1 MDFSLPDGVLKL
13 KEEAR
18 DWVENVLNP
27 MSTPLEEGW
36 SSIEW
41 FTVLEELAKA
51 YATVRLIAHT
61 MNGLFWR
68 PILYFGTDEQK
79 QHYLPKLATGEIW
92 AANSLTE
99 PEAGTGK
106 DINSKAVKEGDD
118 YVLNGQKWLITLF
131 PGYTKL
137 IYAFAATEEGI
148 TSFLVDAPRKGLV
161 LKPME
166 KMMGCV
172 GPRHYNVIYKDC
184 RVPASN
190 VLGEKGKGLDVA
202 FGMLHLS
209 RVSIAFC
216 CVGLAQRMLDLAIE
230 YAKKRTTFGKLLVKR
245 QAIQNNVAQ
254 MGTEIQAARLLAYE
268 AAWKFDQGQDIV
280 MEAAMAKLFAEQVVT
295 RVSEMALR
303 IHGGIGY
310 TRAHPMER
318 HSNRGEYQRTYSV
331 VDNGNV
337 KRKWSLRGV
346 PHSDLPSVG
355 GRSNLVLPGRWL
367 FFQKMR
373 LLAPLYSGVAKT
385 ASDMACK

>member
-1 MDFSLPDGVLKL
+1 MDFSLPENILKL
-13 KEEAR
+13 KAEAR

-27 MSTPLEEGW
+27 LSIPLEEEERIPEDLVEELRNGQFRFFGLTVPKEYGGEGW
-36 SSIEW
+36 SAVEW
-41 FTVLEELAKA
+41 FTILEELSKA

-68 PILYFGTDEQK
+68 PLLYFGNEEQK
-79 QHYLPKLATGEIW
+79 QKYLPKLATGEIW
-92 AANSLTE
+92 SANSLTE

-106 DINSKAVKEGDD
+106 DINSKATKDGDD
-118 YVLNGQKWLITLF
+118 YLLNGRKWLITLF

-148 TSFLVDAPRKGLV
+148 TSFLVDAPCKGLV

-172 GPRHYNVIYKDC
+172 GPRHYNVIYKEC
-184 RVPASN
+184 RVPGNN

-209 RVSIAFC
+209 RVSISFC
-216 CVGLAQRMLDLAIE
+216 EVGLAQKMLDLAID
-230 YAKKRTTFGKLLVKR
+230 YAKKRSTFGKLLSKR
-245 QAIQNNVAQ
+245 QAIQNNIAQ
-254 MGTEIQAARLLAYE
+254 MGTEIEAARVLAYQ

-280 MEAAMAKLFAEQVVT
+280 KEAAMAKLFAEQVLT

-310 TRAHPMER
+310 TKAYPLER
-318 HSNRGEYQRTYSV
+318 HFR
-331 VDNGNV
+331 DA
-337 KRKWSLRGV
+337 
-346 PHSDLPSVG
+346 
-355 GRSNLVLPGRWL
+355 RSYHFEEGTEEI
-367 FFQKMR
+367 QK
-373 LLAPLYSGVAKT
+373 LLIARYLLK
-385 ASDMACK
+385 

>member
-1 MDFSLPDGVLKL
+1 MDFSLPEKILQL
-13 KEEAR
+13 KEEAQ

-27 MSTPLEEGW
+27 LSVPLEEEERIPEELVEELRNGRFRFFGLTIPKKYGGEGW
-36 SSIEW
+36 TATEW

-51 YATVRLIAHT
+51 YATVRLVAHT

-68 PILYFGTDEQK
+68 PLLYFGTEEQK
-79 QHYLPKLATGEIW
+79 QHYLPRLATGEIW
-92 AANSLTE
+92 SANSLTE

-106 DINSKAVKEGDD
+106 DINSKAVKDGDD
-118 YVLNGQKWLITLF
+118 YILNGHKWLITLF

-137 IYAFAATEEGI
+137 IYAFAGTEEGI
-148 TSFLVDAPRKGLV
+148 TSFLLDVPRKGLV
-161 LKPME
+161 LEPME

-216 CVGLAQRMLDLAIE
+216 EVGLAQKMLDLAID
-230 YAKKRTTFGKLLVKR
+230 YAKKRSTFGKLLVKR
-245 QAIQNNVAQ
+245 QAIQNNIAQ

-280 MEAAMAKLFAEQVVT
+280 KEAAMAKLFAEQVLI

-310 TRAHPMER
+310 TKAYPLER
-318 HSNRGEYQRTYSV
+318 HFR
-331 VDNGNV
+331 DA
-337 KRKWSLRGV
+337 
-346 PHSDLPSVG
+346 
-355 GRSNLVLPGRWL
+355 RSFHFEEGTEEI
-367 FFQKMR
+367 QK
-373 LLAPLYSGVAKT
+373 LLISRYFLK
-385 ASDMACK
+385 

>member
-1 MDFSLPDGVLKL
+1 MDFGLSDKILKY
-13 KEEAR
+13 KHEAR
-18 DWVENVLNP
+18 EWVENVLNP
-27 MSTPLEEGW
+27 LSQPLEEEEQLPEELVEQLRKGRFFGLTIPKEYGGEGW
-36 SSIEW
+36 SAVKW

-51 YATVRLIAHT
+51 YATIRLIAHT

-68 PILYFGTDEQK
+68 PILHFGTDEQK
-79 QHYLPKLATGEIW
+79 KKYLPKLATGEIW

-106 DINSKAVKEGDD
+106 DINSRAEKDGED
-118 YVLNGQKWLITLF
+118 YVLNEQKWLITLF

-148 TSFLVDAPRKGLV
+148 SSFLVDVPREGLI

-172 GPRHYNVIYKDC
+172 GPRHFNVIYKDC
-184 RVPASN
+184 RVPASQ

-216 CVGLAQRMLDLAIE
+216 CVGLAQKMLDLAVN
-230 YAKKRTTFGKLLVKR
+230 YAKKRSTFGKRLAKR
-245 QAIQNNVAQ
+245 QAVQNNIAQ

-268 AAWKFDQGQDIV
+268 AAWKFDQGQEIV
-280 MEAAMAKLFAEQVVT
+280 KEAAMAKLFAEQVIT

-310 TRAHPMER
+310 TKAYPLER
-318 HSNRGEYQRTYSV
+318 HFR
-331 VDNGNV
+331 DA
-337 KRKWSLRGV
+337 
-346 PHSDLPSVG
+346 
-355 GRSNLVLPGRWL
+355 RSFHFEEGTEEI
-367 FFQKMR
+367 QK
-373 LLAPLYSGVAKT
+373 LLISRYLLK
-385 ASDMACK
+385 

>member
-1 MDFSLPDGVLKL
+1 MDFSLPDELLKL

-18 DWVENVLNP
+18 DWVQNVLNP
-27 MSTPLEEGW
+27 MSTPLEEEERIPKELVEEIRNGRFRFFGLTIPKEYGGEGW
-36 SSIEW
+36 SVVQW

-68 PILYFGTDEQK
+68 PILYFGTEEQK
-79 QHYLPKLATGEIW
+79 RNYLPKLATGEIW

-99 PEAGTGK
+99 PEAGTGR
-106 DINSKAVKEGDD
+106 DINSKAVKDGDD
-118 YVLNGQKWLITLF
+118 YILSGHKWLITFF

-161 LKPME
+161 LEPME

-216 CVGLAQRMLDLAIE
+216 CIGLAQRMLDLAID

-268 AAWKFDQGQDIV
+268 AAWRFDQGQDIV
-280 MEAAMAKLFAEQVVT
+280 KEAAMAKLFAEQVVT

-310 TRAHPMER
+310 TRAYPMER
-318 HSNRGEYQRTYSV
+318 HFR
-331 VDNGNV
+331 DA
-337 KRKWSLRGV
+337 
-346 PHSDLPSVG
+346 
-355 GRSNLVLPGRWL
+355 RSYHFEEGTEEIQKLLIARHL
-367 FFQKMR
+367 FK
-373 LLAPLYSGVAKT
+373 
-385 ASDMACK
+385 

>member
-1 MDFSLPDGVLKL
+1 MDFSLPENILKL
-13 KEEAR
+13 KTEAR

-27 MSTPLEEGW
+27 MSGPLEEEERIPEELVEELRNGRFRFFGLTIPKEYGGEGW
-36 SSIEW
+36 SAIEW
-41 FTVLEELAKA
+41 FTVLEELSKA

-68 PILYFGTDEQK
+68 PLLHFGNEEQK
-79 QHYLPKLATGEIW
+79 RKYLPKLATGEIW
-92 AANSLTE
+92 SANSLTE

-106 DINSKAVKEGDD
+106 DINSKAAKDGDD
-118 YVLNGQKWLITLF
+118 YILNGEKWLITLF

-137 IYAFAATEEGI
+137 IYTFAATEEGI
-148 TSFLVDAPRKGLV
+148 TSFLVDAPCNGLV

-209 RVSIAFC
+209 RISISFC
-216 CVGLAQRMLDLAIE
+216 EIGLAQKMLDLAID
-230 YAKKRTTFGKLLVKR
+230 YAKKRTTFGKLLSKR
-245 QAIQNNVAQ
+245 QAIQNNIAQ
-254 MGTEIQAARLLAYE
+254 MGTEIEAARALSYR

-280 MEAAMAKLFAEQVVT
+280 KEAAMAKLFAEQVLT
-295 RVSEMALR
+295 RVSELALR

-310 TRAHPMER
+310 TKAYPMER
-318 HSNRGEYQRTYSV
+318 HFR
-331 VDNGNV
+331 DA
-337 KRKWSLRGV
+337 
-346 PHSDLPSVG
+346 
-355 GRSNLVLPGRWL
+355 RSYHFEEGTEEI
-367 FFQKMR
+367 QK
-373 LLAPLYSGVAKT
+373 LLIARYLLK
-385 ASDMACK
+385 

>member
-1 MDFSLPDGVLKL
+1 MNFSLPERILKL
-13 KEEAR
+13 KAEAR

-27 MSTPLEEGW
+27 LSAPLEEEERIPDALVEELRKGQFRFFGLTIPKEYGGEGW
-36 SSIEW
+36 TATEW

-51 YATVRLIAHT
+51 YATIRLIAHT

-68 PILYFGTDEQK
+68 PLLYFGTEEQK

-106 DINSKAVKEGDD
+106 DINSKAVRDGDD
-118 YVLNGQKWLITLF
+118 YILNGRKWLITLF

-148 TSFLVDAPRKGLV
+148 TSFLVDAPCEGLI

-216 CVGLAQRMLDLAIE
+216 EVGLAQKMLDLAID
-230 YAKKRTTFGKLLVKR
+230 YAKKRSTFGKLLAKR
-245 QAIQNNVAQ
+245 QVIQNNIAQ

-280 MEAAMAKLFAEQVVT
+280 KEAAMAKLFAEQVLT
-295 RVSEMALR
+295 RASEMALR

-310 TRAHPMER
+310 TKAYPLER
-318 HSNRGEYQRTYSV
+318 HFR
-331 VDNGNV
+331 DA
-337 KRKWSLRGV
+337 
-346 PHSDLPSVG
+346 
-355 GRSNLVLPGRWL
+355 RSFHFEEGTEEI
-367 FFQKMR
+367 QK
-373 LLAPLYSGVAKT
+373 LLISRYFLK
-385 ASDMACK
+385 

>member
-1 MDFSLPDGVLKL
+1 MQGGEEMDFGLTDEVLKR
-13 KEEAR
+13 KQEYH
-18 DWVENVLNP
+18 DWVETVLNP
-27 MSTPLEEGW
+27 LSTPLEDEERIPDELVKELRSGRLRFFGLTIPKEYGGEGW
-36 SSIEW
+36 RAVEW
-41 FTVLEELAKA
+41 LTVLEELAKA

-68 PILYFGTDEQK
+68 PLLYFGTDEQK
-79 QHYLPKLATGEIW
+79 QAYLPRLATGEIW

-106 DINSKAVKEGDD
+106 DINSKAARDGDD
-118 YVLNGQKWLITLF
+118 YVLNGSKWLITLF

-137 IYAFAATEEGI
+137 IYAFAATEEGV
-148 TSFLVDAPRKGLV
+148 TSFLVDAPTKGLV

-172 GPRHYNVIYKDC
+172 GPRHYNVIYNDC

-190 VLGEKGKGLDVA
+190 ILGQKGKGLDVA

-216 CVGLAQRMLDLAIE
+216 CIGLAQRMLDLSVA
-230 YAKKRTTFGKLLVKR
+230 YAKKRTTFGKRLTQR

-280 MEAAMAKLFAEQVVT
+280 KEAAMAKLFAEQVVT
-295 RVSEMALR
+295 KVSEMALR

-310 TRAHPMER
+310 TKAYPLER
-318 HSNRGEYQRTYSV
+318 HFR
-331 VDNGNV
+331 DA
-337 KRKWSLRGV
+337 
-346 PHSDLPSVG
+346 
-355 GRSNLVLPGRWL
+355 RSYHFEEGTEEI
-367 FFQKMR
+367 QK
-373 LLAPLYSGVAKT
+373 LLIARYLLK
-385 ASDMACK
+385 

>member
-1 MDFSLPDGVLKL
+1 MDFGLTDKVLNRKQ
-13 KEEAR
+13 EYR
-18 DWVENVLNP
+18 DWVETVLNP
-27 MSTPLEEGW
+27 LSTPLEDEERIPDELVKELRSGRLRFFGLTIPKEYGGEGW
-36 SSIEW
+36 RAVEW

-68 PILYFGTDEQK
+68 PLLYFGTDEQK
-79 QHYLPKLATGEIW
+79 QTYLPRLATGEIW
-92 AANSLTE
+92 ASNSLTE

-106 DINSKAVKEGDD
+106 DINSKAAKDGDD
-118 YVLNGQKWLITLF
+118 YVLNGSKWLITLF

-137 IYAFAATEEGI
+137 IYAFAATEEGV

-172 GPRHYNVIYKDC
+172 GPRHYNVIYSDC

-190 VLGEKGKGLDVA
+190 ILGQKGKGLDVA

-216 CVGLAQRMLDLAIE
+216 CVGLAQRMLDLSVA
-230 YAKKRTTFGKLLVKR
+230 YAKKRTTFGKLLTQR

-254 MGTEIQAARLLAYE
+254 MGTEIQAARLMAYE
-268 AAWKFDQGQDIV
+268 AAWRFDQGKDIV
-280 MEAAMAKLFAEQVVT
+280 KEAAMAKLFAEQVVT
-295 RVSEMALR
+295 KVSEMALR

-310 TRAHPMER
+310 TKAYPLER
-318 HSNRGEYQRTYSV
+318 HFR
-331 VDNGNV
+331 DA
-337 KRKWSLRGV
+337 
-346 PHSDLPSVG
+346 
-355 GRSNLVLPGRWL
+355 RSYHFEEGTEEI
-367 FFQKMR
+367 QK
-373 LLAPLYSGVAKT
+373 LLIARYLLK
-385 ASDMACK
+385 

>member
-1 MDFSLPDGVLKL
+1 MDFSLPDQVLKL

-27 MSTPLEEGW
+27 MSTPLEEEERIPDELVEELRNGRFRFFGLTIPEEYGGEGW
-36 SSIEW
+36 SAIEW

-68 PILYFGTDEQK
+68 PILYFGTQEQK

-106 DINSKAVKEGDD
+106 DINSKAVKDGDE

-161 LKPME
+161 LNPME

-216 CVGLAQRMLDLAIE
+216 CVGLAQRMLDLAID

-280 MEAAMAKLFAEQVVT
+280 KEAAMAKLFAEQVVT

-310 TRAHPMER
+310 TRAYPLER
-318 HSNRGEYQRTYSV
+318 HFR
-331 VDNGNV
+331 DA
-337 KRKWSLRGV
+337 
-346 PHSDLPSVG
+346 
-355 GRSNLVLPGRWL
+355 RSYHFEEGTEEIQKLLIARYL
-367 FFQKMR
+367 FK
-373 LLAPLYSGVAKT
+373 
-385 ASDMACK
+385 

>member
-1 MDFSLPDGVLKL
+1 MDFSLPENILKL
-13 KEEAR
+13 KTEAR

-27 MSTPLEEGW
+27 MSGPLEEEERIPEELVEELRNGRFRFFGLTIPKEYGGEGW
-36 SSIEW
+36 SAIEW
-41 FTVLEELAKA
+41 FTVLEELSKA

-68 PILYFGTDEQK
+68 PLLHFGNEEQK
-79 QHYLPKLATGEIW
+79 QKYLPKLATGEIW
-92 AANSLTE
+92 SANSLTE

-106 DINSKAVKEGDD
+106 DINSKAAKDGDD
-118 YVLNGQKWLITLF
+118 YILNGEKWLITLF

-137 IYAFAATEEGI
+137 IYTFAATEEGI
-148 TSFLVDAPRKGLV
+148 TSFLVDAPCNGLV

-209 RVSIAFC
+209 RISISFC
-216 CVGLAQRMLDLAIE
+216 EIGLAQKMLDLAID
-230 YAKKRTTFGKLLVKR
+230 YAKKRTTFGKLLSKR
-245 QAIQNNVAQ
+245 QAIQNNIAQ
-254 MGTEIQAARLLAYE
+254 MGTEIEAARALSYR

-280 MEAAMAKLFAEQVVT
+280 KEAAMAKLFAEQVLT
-295 RVSEMALR
+295 RVSELALR

-310 TRAHPMER
+310 TKAYPMER
-318 HSNRGEYQRTYSV
+318 HFR
-331 VDNGNV
+331 DA
-337 KRKWSLRGV
+337 
-346 PHSDLPSVG
+346 
-355 GRSNLVLPGRWL
+355 RSYHFEEGTEEI
-367 FFQKMR
+367 QK
-373 LLAPLYSGVAKT
+373 LLIARYLLK
-385 ASDMACK
+385 

>member
-1 MDFSLPDGVLKL
+1 MDFSLPEKILLL

-27 MSTPLEEGW
+27 LSVPLEEEERIPEELVEELRNGRFRFFGLTIPKEYGGEGW
-36 SSIEW
+36 TATEW

-51 YATVRLIAHT
+51 YATVRLVAHT

-68 PILYFGTDEQK
+68 PLLYFGTEEQK
-79 QHYLPKLATGEIW
+79 QHYLPRLATGEIW
-92 AANSLTE
+92 SANSLTE

-106 DINSKAVKEGDD
+106 DINSKAVKDGDD
-118 YVLNGQKWLITLF
+118 YILNGHKWLITLF

-137 IYAFAATEEGI
+137 IYAFAGTEEGI
-148 TSFLVDAPRKGLV
+148 TSFLVDVPRKGLV

-184 RVPASN
+184 RVPAST
-190 VLGEKGKGLDVA
+190 VLGKKGKGLDVA

-216 CVGLAQRMLDLAIE
+216 EVGLAQRMLDLAID
-230 YAKKRTTFGKLLVKR
+230 YAKKRSTFGKLLAKR
-245 QAIQNNVAQ
+245 QAIQNNIAQ

-280 MEAAMAKLFAEQVVT
+280 KEAAMAKLFAEQVLI

-310 TRAHPMER
+310 TKAYPLER
-318 HSNRGEYQRTYSV
+318 HFR
-331 VDNGNV
+331 DA
-337 KRKWSLRGV
+337 
-346 PHSDLPSVG
+346 
-355 GRSNLVLPGRWL
+355 RSFHFEEGTEEI
-367 FFQKMR
+367 QK
-373 LLAPLYSGVAKT
+373 LLISRYFLK
-385 ASDMACK
+385 

>member
-1 MDFSLPDGVLKL
+1 MDFSLPENILQLKR
-13 KEEAR
+13 EAR
-18 DWVENVLNP
+18 DWVENVLDP
-27 MSTPLEEGW
+27 LSEPLEEEEKIPEKLVEELRNGRFRFFGLTIPKEYGGEGW
-36 SSIEW
+36 TALEW

-68 PILYFGTDEQK
+68 PLLYFGTEEQK
-79 QHYLPKLATGEIW
+79 QKYLPKLASGEIW

-106 DINSKAVKEGDD
+106 DINSKAVKDGQD
-118 YVLNGQKWLITLF
+118 YILNGKKWLISLF

-148 TSFLVDAPRKGLV
+148 TSFLVDAPTKGLV

-184 RVPASN
+184 RVSPAAI
-190 VLGEKGKGLDVA
+190 LGEKGKGLDVA
-202 FGMLHLS
+202 FDMLHLS

-216 CVGLAQRMLDLAIE
+216 EVGLAQRMLDLAID
-230 YAKKRTTFGKLLVKR
+230 YAKKRTTFGKLLAKR
-245 QAIQNNVAQ
+245 QAIQNNIAQ

-268 AAWKFDQGQDIV
+268 AAWKFDQGQNIV
-280 MEAAMAKLFAEQVVT
+280 KEAAMAKMFGEQVLT

-310 TRAHPMER
+310 TRAYPLER
-318 HSNRGEYQRTYSV
+318 HFR
-331 VDNGNV
+331 DA
-337 KRKWSLRGV
+337 
-346 PHSDLPSVG
+346 
-355 GRSNLVLPGRWL
+355 RSYHFEEGTEEI
-367 FFQKMR
+367 QK
-373 LLAPLYSGVAKT
+373 LLISRYLLQ
-385 ASDMACK
+385 

>member
-1 MDFSLPDGVLKL
+1 MEFGLSDKILKY
-13 KEEAR
+13 KHEAR
-18 DWVENVLNP
+18 EWVENVLNP
-27 MSTPLEEGW
+27 LSQPLEEEEQLPVKLVEQLKKGRFFGLTIPKEYGGQGW
-36 SSIEW
+36 SAIEW

-51 YATVRLIAHT
+51 YATIRLIAHT

-68 PILYFGTDEQK
+68 PILHFGTDEQK
-79 QHYLPKLATGEIW
+79 KKYLPKLATGEIW

-106 DINSKAVKEGDD
+106 DINSKAEIDGED

-137 IYAFAATEEGI
+137 IYAFAATAEGI
-148 TSFLVDAPRKGLV
+148 SSFLVDVPREGLI

-184 RVPASN
+184 RVPASQ

-216 CVGLAQRMLDLAIE
+216 CVGLAQKMLDLAVD
-230 YAKKRTTFGKLLVKR
+230 YAKKRSTFGKRLAKR
-245 QAIQNNVAQ
+245 QAVQNNIAQ

-268 AAWKFDQGQDIV
+268 AAWKFDQGQEIV
-280 MEAAMAKLFAEQVVT
+280 KEAAMAKLFAEQVIT

-310 TRAHPMER
+310 TKAYPLER
-318 HSNRGEYQRTYSV
+318 HFR
-331 VDNGNV
+331 DA
-337 KRKWSLRGV
+337 
-346 PHSDLPSVG
+346 
-355 GRSNLVLPGRWL
+355 RSFHFEEGTEEI
-367 FFQKMR
+367 QK
-373 LLAPLYSGVAKT
+373 LLISRYMLK
-385 ASDMACK
+385 